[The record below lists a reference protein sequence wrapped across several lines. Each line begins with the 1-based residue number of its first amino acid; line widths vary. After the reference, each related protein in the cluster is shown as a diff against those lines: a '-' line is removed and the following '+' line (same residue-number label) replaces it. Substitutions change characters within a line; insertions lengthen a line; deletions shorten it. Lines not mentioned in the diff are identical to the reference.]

1 MVFLCSSGK
10 FRNHT
15 NMFWTQYILIVI
27 SCFGVCRLSVT
38 KMKEKYTEIHPD
50 TELDKLEMIRISI
63 EIMYNGQ
70 KIHQNGKM

>member
-1 MVFLCSSGK
+1 
-10 FRNHT
+10 
-15 NMFWTQYILIVI
+15 
-27 SCFGVCRLSVT
+27 
-38 KMKEKYTEIHPD
+38 MKEKYTEIHPD